1 MAGDWI
7 KMRPELLREPE
18 VIGIS
23 HRLGVTRQHVIGCLL
38 GVWGVGDQHAVSRI
52 CPDGT
57 GTIEGHLSRYGMDDI
72 DREAGHDGFAA
83 AMEAEGWLI
92 RRDDGI
98 SFPEWDAHNSRS
110 AKTRA
115 CESKKKQKQRAGEA
129 KLSTKVSQ
137 VCPDDTGT
145 KQGTREEK
153 RREEEVNT
161 LSPAPSQGRPTS
173 KQEVLDYAK
182 SHVAHWPMPPGCEA
196 QVFRDK
202 LIYWV
207 ASRFK
212 KHGTWYDE
220 ISWDATVKTFGYM
233 KPEQWSKMLEEGA
246 VKGNLHLATYKAS
259 QPGQAPQGH
268 PPRSTAKE
276 LTAP

>member
-57 GTIEGHLSRYGMDDI
+57 GTIEGHLSRYGLDDI
-72 DREAGHDGFAA
+72 DREAGHVGFAA

-92 RRDDGI
+92 QRDDGI

-115 CESKKKQKQRAGEA
+115 CESKKKQRQRAGEP

-153 RREEEVNT
+153 RREEEVIKEAAA
-161 LSPAPSQGRPTS
+161 APVPGIPTTDA
-173 KQEVLDYAK
+173 EVIRQAMHK
-182 SHVAHWPMPPGCEA
+182 VKEWPLPTGCEEKK
-196 QVFRDK
+196 FRPV
-202 LIYWV
+202 LAHWV
-207 ASRFK
+207 ASAYRQ
-212 KHGTWYDE
+212 HGWYDE
-220 ISWDATVKTFGYM
+220 IRWRATIAANHHYT
-233 KPEQWSKMLEEGA
+233 PDQWFAALKESA
-246 VKGNLHLATYKAS
+246 VRGTKALATYTNGKSVAS
-259 QPGQAPQGH
+259 PGP
-268 PPRSTAKE
+268 PPRSTTKE